1 MDDNKSGRDRHP
13 RSDSAPLRPLH
24 RERSSSGSSEDD
36 SASAS
41 SRSPGRCPPSGV
53 GCDEIVGL
61 RDARAAI
68 QEALLLPSLFP
79 RGTFRGLRELPK
91 AILLYGPPG
100 TGKTMCAQAAAAEA
114 RVRIF
119 SPSPSGILSKWVGD
133 SEKALRTYFR
143 RAAAAAR
150 APGSR
155 GSILFLDEIDALA
168 PARGSGAGASEGRS
182 DVSSR
187 RLLNELLILFT
198 EFAGQGQRQDDMA
211 SPLLIIAATNRPQDV
226 DEALLRRFSRRIECP
241 LPGPEDRARL
251 ITKLLALVSHVVAAD
266 DIAALAGAPT
276 AGWNGADIRA
286 LLADAAMAP
295 VREALAEATAALQA
309 PGSAPGASPPPLLA
323 VRPLARKDI
332 TYSIARVRPTFELT
346 DEWRTS
352 DCRSPGSISAQTVPV
367 QKEAPLGA
375 DFQRALGLF
384 VHSPG

>member
-1 MDDNKSGRDRHP
+1 
-13 RSDSAPLRPLH
+13 L
-24 RERSSSGSSEDD
+24 
-36 SASAS
+36 
-41 SRSPGRCPPSGV
+41 V
-53 GCDEIVGL
+53 
-61 RDARAAI
+61 ARAA
-68 QEALLLPSLFP
+68 AVD
-79 RGTFRGLRELPK
+79 
-91 AILLYGPPG
+91 
-100 TGKTMCAQAAAAEA
+100 A

-119 SPSPSGILSKWVGD
+119 APSPSGILSKWVGD

-150 APGSR
+150 KPGSK
-155 GSILFLDEIDALA
+155 GAILFLDEIDALA
-168 PARGSGAGASEGRS
+168 PARGSGGGAASEGRS

-198 EFAGQGQRQDDMA
+198 EFAGQGQRQGWADETT
-211 SPLLIIAATNRPQDV
+211 SPLLIIAATNRPKDV

-251 ITKLLALVSHVVAAD
+251 IAKLLALVPHAVADD

-309 PGSAPGASPPPLLA
+309 PAAATLRSASGPPLLA
-323 VRPLARKDI
+323 VRPLACKDI

-346 DEWRTS
+346 DEWRVS
-352 DCRSPGSISAQTVPV
+352 ECRSPSSTSAQTAPV
-367 QKEAPLGA
+367 QKESPLGA